1 MARRKVY
8 IVAHGE
14 TQVDKEGR
22 VHGHLDPP
30 LTLSGIL
37 AGKRNARKLKGK
49 GIERIYSSP
58 RLRARQT
65 AALLAKA
72 LGVPVEVRDELVPWD
87 LGRISG
93 AKAASIRPLIDFF
106 SSRPTRAIPSGEPKA
121 AVLTRYRKFISG
133 LKRGKNPISGLKRG
147 KNPVAISGHSQHTLG
162 FDYASKGGDLSKVKM
177 IGGKAGEVKE
187 VLL

>member
-30 LTLSGIL
+30 LTAGGIL

-49 GIERIYSSP
+49 GIEKIFSSP

-65 AALLAKA
+65 AALLAKE
-72 LGVPVEVRDELVPWD
+72 LGVPIEVRAELVPWD
-87 LGRISG
+87 LGRMSG
-93 AKAASIRPLIDFF
+93 AKATSIRPLVDFF
-106 SSRPTRAIPSGEPKA
+106 SSRPERAIPSGEAKS
-121 AVLTRYRKFISG
+121 AVLSRYRRFV
-133 LKRGKNPISGLKRG
+133 SGLKRG

-162 FDYASKGGDLSKVKM
+162 FDYASKGGDLRKVKM